1 MTATSNGQGR
11 VLLIFRFL
19 WVLLLIIPAGSVAA
33 EPEQLDASPALFS
46 VLAAANA
53 AGYDADLESAANS
66 PVRAMVR
73 SAIAAR
79 NPSSLRELRAF
90 FAEHKQQDATAELSQ
105 YISFALCVGAP
116 PDFKYRYRPL
126 ELPRDVAS
134 LEGLRPL
141 LAKFYNEAGV
151 EDLWRKAQ
159 PAFEAAIAR
168 YHQPALDALTQVN
181 AYLRGSTSG
190 PLGTHFQIY
199 VDLLG
204 APNQIHTRSYKSDY
218 FLVVTP
224 SPEPQAED
232 VRHAYLHYMLDSLS
246 LRYSQELEKKRG
258 LIDYA
263 QGAPYLEDYLKS
275 DFSLLATECLI
286 KAVESRFAPAARRQE
301 LVDQA
306 LREGFVMTP
315 ALAEVLPA
323 YEKQEQSM
331 RFYYPQLVA
340 AIDLRREERR
350 LDDIQF
356 ATERP
361 VRKAKV
367 VVPAE
372 RKIELSG
379 AAKTLEDAER
389 LYEARD
395 LEAARGLYS
404 RVLAETAERPPQA
417 KAYYGLARI
426 ALRQNDPDSAEK
438 FLSKALE
445 SSPEP
450 YVKAWALVYLG
461 RLSDAA
467 GQREQATA
475 RYRAALEVPGA
486 SETAQQAARKG
497 LEKAFEKQK

>member
-1 MTATSNGQGR
+1 MIRG
-11 VLLIFRFL
+11 FL
-19 WVLLLIIPAGSVAA
+19 WVLLLIIPAGSFAA
-33 EPEQLDASPALFS
+33 EQEQLDASPALFS

-53 AGYDADLESAANS
+53 AGYDADLASAANS

-73 SAIAAR
+73 SAIAAK
-79 NPSSLRELRAF
+79 NPPSLQDLRAF
-90 FAEHKQQDATAELSQ
+90 FAAHKQQDATAELSQ
-105 YISFALCVGAP
+105 YISFALCVGAS
-116 PDFKYRYRPL
+116 PDFKFRYKPN
-126 ELPRDVAS
+126 ELPRDVVS
-134 LEGLRPL
+134 LDGLQPL
-141 LAKFYNEAGV
+141 LARFSKEAGL

-159 PAFEAAIAR
+159 PAFEEAIAR
-168 YHQPALDALTQVN
+168 YHKPSLDALNQVN
-181 AYLRGSTSG
+181 AYLRSSTSG
-190 PLGTHFQIY
+190 PLGTRFQIY

-224 SPEPQAED
+224 SAEPQADD

-246 LRYSQELEKKRG
+246 FRYSQELEKKRG

-263 QGAPYLEDYLKS
+263 QGAPYLEDYFKS

-286 KAVESRFAPAARRQE
+286 KAVESRLAPPARRQE

-315 ALAEVLPA
+315 AFSEALPA
-323 YEKQEQSM
+323 YQKQEQSM

-340 AIDLRREERR
+340 AIDLKREERR
-350 LDDIQF
+350 LDDIVF

-361 VRKAKV
+361 VRKAKI

-372 RKIELSG
+372 RKLEVSG

-395 LEAARGLYS
+395 LEAARNLYT
-404 RVLAETAERPPQA
+404 RVLTESVERPPHA

-426 ALRQNDPDSAEK
+426 ALRQSDPESAEK
-438 FLSKALE
+438 FFSRALE

-467 GQREQATA
+467 GQREQATG

-486 SETAQQAARKG
+486 SEAAQQAARKG